1 MFSAL
6 TSDWFLLREDSEMS
20 QELYRQ
26 CIDACVLALSQCEIC
41 LNNCLTQDNLK
52 QFYRCIQ
59 LCRDCS
65 TVCAAA
71 LRLLCANSEFA
82 QVICVV
88 CSKICRACAD
98 ECSRLQEISESFHA
112 CAAACRD
119 CAEQCAKIAHNEPAA
134 DDEAVLFQLKQ

>member
-1 MFSAL
+1 MFAAL
-6 TSDWFLLREDSEMS
+6 TSASLLVGEDSEMS

-41 LNNCLTQDNLK
+41 LNNCLLEDNPK

-82 QVICVV
+82 QGICAV
-88 CSKICRACAD
+88 CSKICHACAD
-98 ECSRLQEISESFHA
+98 ECSPLQEVSQSFRA
-112 CAAACRD
+112 CAEACRN
-119 CAEQCAKIAHNEPAA
+119 CAQQCAKISHNEPAA